1 MELIDIKKRNQYRC
15 HLCGSSPVK
24 YFMEVYDPI
33 VDTYKKTKVAYCNKC
48 ALFFK
53 EKESK

>member
-33 VDTYKKTKVAYCNKC
+33 VNAYKKTKVAYCNKC

-53 EKESK
+53 GKE